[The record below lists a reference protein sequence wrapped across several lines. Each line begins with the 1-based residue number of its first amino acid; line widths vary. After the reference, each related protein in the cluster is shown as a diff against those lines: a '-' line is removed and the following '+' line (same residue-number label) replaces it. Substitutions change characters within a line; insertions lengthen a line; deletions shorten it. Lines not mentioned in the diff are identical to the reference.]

1 MTQAKYTVA
10 GSGGGCFTGD
20 TLVSTPDGQVR
31 IDELKEGSEVIS
43 FDDKGN
49 THVAKVLKVHVH
61 EDEQVYRYGF
71 WGDEYVDATPNH
83 WVLNQYNAFVAI
95 GSLGFDDCLIDVM
108 GHLRPMMSRKELGT
122 FTVYNLTV
130 ERQHTFIA
138 NNIRVHN
145 AGLGARIAGAGGGGR
160 KSGGGSHTPTEADDT
175 LQSVQFASVLDL
187 ISEGEIQG
195 LEDGNK
201 SIFLEDTPIENIDGT
216 SNFNDFSVV
225 TRTGT
230 QTQAHISGDFGST
243 QSEQAVNAEVSNG
256 SPVTR
261 SITDTD
267 VDRVRVTLTIP
278 SLRIVENDGDIVGH
292 SVSIKIQV
300 QYNGGGFND
309 VISDTISGKS
319 SARYQRDYM
328 ITLDGAFPVDLRM
341 VRVSDD
347 ETSTRRASST
357 IFQAYTE
364 IIDEKFRYP
373 NAALVGLRFDS
384 RQFGSIPSR
393 KYLIRGIKIGV
404 PTNAKIDTSATTRL
418 VVSTGATENISN
430 GIPGRITYSG
440 VWNGQLSTDS
450 GAPGG
455 PVWTNDPAWC
465 LYDLLTS
472 TRYGAG
478 IPEDTLDRYDF
489 FAISQYCNAL
499 VDDGKGGQETRFS
512 LNMLINTRDEVYNVI
527 QQLTAIFRGIAYYGS
542 GSLVLLQDKPTD
554 AQYLLGPSNVVNGT
568 FSYSG
573 SSQKSRHTVAVVAWQ
588 SYDTRGDLEY
598 EYVEDHA
605 AVAKYGIIKKDIKAI
620 GCYSQGQAHRL
631 GKWTLLSEQNLT
643 ETCEFAVAIESGIIL
658 RPGMVVDIADPM
670 RGGTRRSG
678 RVSSATTTVV
688 TIDSDTDLSV
698 NLAAT
703 PTLSVLLPTG
713 LVETKNISS
722 ISGTDITVD
731 EAFSE
736 APNAAAVYLID
747 TTDIQVQKF
756 RVLSV
761 AESGDGVYGVSA
773 IAYNES
779 IYAAIEEDVSLTTR
793 DITNLSATPAAPEAL
808 TGTEFLYQE
817 GQTVHTGFDFSWS
830 HDRINTNDFLVKYK
844 LDNDNFT
851 TLVTSNPSIT
861 LRALRAG
868 TLSVQVLARN
878 YLGKQSTISTA
889 TFTLVGK
896 TAVPADVQNLS
907 IEPISAN
914 SARLR
919 WDQTV
924 DLDVK
929 VNGLVHIKHSNLT
942 DGTAT
947 WPNSVDLIPA
957 VAGNSTEAIVPL
969 VAGEIFAK
977 FEDDLGNKSTNATS
991 VIMQFPDTLGR
1002 LAVQTRREDL
1012 DSPPFQGTK
1021 TDCFYDEGLD
1031 ALIIDG
1037 DEELDDQADFDEI
1050 SSLDTLGDILSSAE
1064 YQFVNA
1070 LDLGA
1075 RFSLDIQRRF
1085 VTRAFFPNDLIDSR
1099 TANVDTWNDF
1109 DGTEADAV
1117 NAKLYFRST
1126 NDDPSG
1132 SPTYGAWQE
1141 FVSGTFEARAFQFK
1155 TELNS
1160 SDIAQNI
1167 LIDELGYEATFQRR
1181 QENSNGTIASGTS
1194 TKSVTFDKAFFVGT
1208 ASLGG
1213 SNAYLPSVAV
1223 TVQNL
1228 GDGERLN
1235 VSNVSATGFDV
1246 DILNSSNSPVN
1257 RNFTYAA
1264 VGYGKAV

>member
-1 MTQAKYTVA
+1 MTQAKYIS
-10 GSGGGCFTGD
+10 GSGGGGCFTGD

-31 IDELKEGSEVIS
+31 IDELKEGNEVIS
-43 FDDKGN
+43 FDDRGN
-49 THVAKVLKVHVH
+49 TYAAKVLKVHVH
-61 EDEQVYRYGF
+61 DNEQVYRYGF
-71 WGDEYVDATPNH
+71 WGGEYLDATPNH

-95 GSLGFDDCLIDVM
+95 GSLGYDDCLIDVM
-108 GHLRPMMSRKELGT
+108 GHLRPVMSREELGA

-130 ERQHTFIA
+130 ERRHTFIA

-145 AGLGARIAGAGGGGR
+145 AGIGQRIAGAGGGGGG
-160 KSGGGSHTPTEADDT
+160 KGGGGSTHTPTEADDT
-175 LQSVQFASVLDL
+175 LQSIQFGTVLDL

-201 SIFLEDTPIENIDGT
+201 SIFLQDTPVQNADGT
-216 SNFNDFSVV
+216 NNFTDFSVV

-230 QTQAHISGDFGST
+230 QTQTHIPGDFGSS
-243 QSEQAVNAEVSNG
+243 QSEQAVNAEVTNG
-256 SPVTR
+256 SPITR

-278 SLRIVENDGDIVGH
+278 SLRLIEDDGDIRGH
-292 SVSIKIQV
+292 EVSIKIQV

-309 VISDTISGKS
+309 VISDTIKGKS

-328 ITLDGAFPVDLRM
+328 VTLTGAFPVDVRM
-341 VRVSDD
+341 VRVSAD
-347 ETSTRRASST
+347 ESSTRRSSQT
-357 IFQAYTE
+357 FFAAYTE

-373 NAALVGLRFDS
+373 NSALVGLRFDS
-384 RQFGSIPSR
+384 RQFNSIPSR
-393 KYLIRGIKIGV
+393 KYLIRGIKVKI
-404 PTNAKIDTSATTRL
+404 PSNATVDTSTHL
-418 VVSTGATENISN
+418 
-430 GIPGRITYSG
+430 GRITYSG
-440 VWNGQLSTDS
+440 VWDGTFSAAT
-450 GAPGG
+450 
-455 PVWTNDPAWC
+455 WTNDPAWC
-465 LYDLLTS
+465 LYDLLIND
-472 TRYGAG
+472 RYGAG

-499 VDDGKGGQETRFS
+499 VDDGKGGQEPRFS
-512 LNMLINTRDEVYNVI
+512 LNLLINNRDEVYNVI
-527 QQLTAIFRGIAYYGS
+527 QQLTAVFRGIAYYGS

-554 AQYLLGPSNVVNGT
+554 AQYLLGPTNVVDGI

-588 SYDTRGDLEY
+588 SYDTRGDTEY
-598 EYVEDHA
+598 EYVEDHD

-620 GCYSQGQAHRL
+620 GCYSQGQAHRI

-643 ETCEFAVAIESGIIL
+643 ETCEFAVAIDSGIIL
-658 RPGMVVDIADPM
+658 RPGMVIDVADPL

-688 TIDSDTDLSV
+688 TIDSDINLSV
-698 NLAAT
+698 NLAAS
-703 PTLSVLLPTG
+703 PTLSVMLPTG
-713 LVETKNISS
+713 LVETKTISS
-722 ISGTDITVD
+722 ISGADITVSS
-731 EAFSE
+731 AFSE
-736 APNAAAVYLID
+736 APNAGAVYLID
-747 TTDIQVQKF
+747 TSDIQVQKF

-761 AESGDGVYGVSA
+761 GETGDGVYGVSA

-779 IYAAIEEDVSLTTR
+779 IYAAIEQDVALTTR
-793 DITNLSATPAAPEAL
+793 DITNLSTTPAAPEGL
-808 TGTEFLYQE
+808 TGSEFLYQE

-851 TLVTSNPSIT
+851 TLVSSSPSIT

-969 VAGEIFAK
+969 VEGEILVK
-977 FEDDLGNKSTNATS
+977 FEDELGNKSTNATS
-991 VIMQFPDTLGR
+991 VLVDFPDALGE
-1002 LAVQTRREDL
+1002 LTIQTRREDQ
-1012 DSPPFQGTK
+1012 DTPPFQGTK
-1021 TDCFYDEGLD
+1021 TDCFYSDDLD
-1031 ALIIDG
+1031 ALVIDG
-1037 DEELDDQADFDEI
+1037 DDNIDDVTDVDAITSFDF
-1050 SSLDTLGDILSSAE
+1050 LGDVLSSAE
-1064 YQFVNA
+1064 YQFNST

-1075 RFSLDIQRRF
+1075 VFSLDLKRRF
-1085 VTRAFFPNDLIDSR
+1085 VTRAFFPNDTIDAR
-1099 TANVDTWNDF
+1099 TALIDTWNDF

-1117 NAKLYFRST
+1117 NAKLYMRRT
-1126 NDDPSG
+1126 QTDPSG
-1132 SPTYGAWQE
+1132 SPTYSDWKE
-1141 FVSGTFEARAFQFK
+1141 FVAGTFRGRGFQFK
-1155 TELNS
+1155 AELES
-1160 SDIAQNI
+1160 GDIAQNI
-1167 LIDELGYEATFQRR
+1167 LIDELGYQATFQRR
-1181 QENSNGTIASGTS
+1181 EETGQPTASGTS
-1194 TKSVTFDKAFFVGT
+1194 TKSVTFANAFFVGT
-1208 ASLGG
+1208 SALG
-1213 SNAYLPSVAV
+1213 NLNNFLPSVGI

-1228 GDGERLN
+1228 GNGERVN
-1235 VSNVSATGFDV
+1235 VSNVTGTGFDLDVLDSGGSNV
-1246 DILNSSNSPVN
+1246 D
-1257 RNFTYAA
+1257 RNFTYTA
-1264 VGYGKAV
+1264 VGFGRGV

>member
-1 MTQAKYTVA
+1 MTQTKYVA
-10 GSGGGCFTGD
+10 GSGG
-20 TLVSTPDGQVR
+20 S
-31 IDELKEGSEVIS
+31 
-43 FDDKGN
+43 
-49 THVAKVLKVHVH
+49 
-61 EDEQVYRYGF
+61 
-71 WGDEYVDATPNH
+71 
-83 WVLNQYNAFVAI
+83 
-95 GSLGFDDCLIDVM
+95 
-108 GHLRPMMSRKELGT
+108 
-122 FTVYNLTV
+122 
-130 ERQHTFIA
+130 
-138 NNIRVHN
+138 
-145 AGLGARIAGAGGGGR
+145 GGGSGG
-160 KSGGGSHTPTEADDT
+160 KGGGGSHTPTEADDT
-175 LQSVQFASVLDL
+175 LQSVQFASVLDV

-201 SIFLEDTPIENIDGT
+201 SIFLEDTPIENADG
-216 SNFNDFSVV
+216 SNNFQSFEVV

-230 QTQAHISGDFGST
+230 QTQTHISGDFGST
-243 QSEQAVNAEVSNG
+243 QSEQAVNAEVSN
-256 SPVTR
+256 STPVTR

-278 SLRIVENDGDIVGH
+278 SLRIVEDDGDITGH
-292 SVSIKIQV
+292 SVSIKIQI

-309 VISDTISGKS
+309 VVSDTIAGKS
-319 SARYQRDYM
+319 SAKYQRDYM
-328 ITLDGAFPVDLRM
+328 IALSGAFPVDIRM
-341 VRVSDD
+341 VRVSAD

-357 IFQAYTE
+357 FFQAYTE

-373 NAALVGLRFDS
+373 NSALVGLRFDS
-384 RQFGSIPSR
+384 RQFGSVPNR
-393 KYLIRGIKIGV
+393 KYLIRGIKIKI
-404 PTNAKIDTSATTRL
+404 PSNATVDTTTHL
-418 VVSTGATENISN
+418 
-430 GIPGRITYSG
+430 GRITYSG
-440 VWNGQLSTDS
+440 VWDGTFQAAT
-450 GAPGG
+450 
-455 PVWTNDPAWC
+455 WTNDPAWC
-465 LYDLLTS
+465 LYDLLIND
-472 TRYGAG
+472 RYGAG

-489 FAISQYCNAL
+489 FSISQYCNAL
-499 VDDGKGGQETRFS
+499 VNDGDGGQEPRFS
-512 LNMLINTRDEVYNVI
+512 LNMLINSRDEVYNVI
-527 QQLTAIFRGIAYYGS
+527 QQLTGIFRGIAYYGS

-554 AQYLLGPSNVVNGT
+554 AQYLLGPSNVAGGT

-588 SYDTRGDLEY
+588 SYDTRGGIEY

-605 AVAKYGIIKKDIKAI
+605 AVAKYGIIKKDIKSI

-643 ETCEFAVAIESGIIL
+643 ETCEFAVAIDSGIIV
-658 RPGMVVDIADPM
+658 RPGMVVDIADPL

-678 RVSSATTTVV
+678 RVSSATTTVI
-688 TIDSDTDLSV
+688 TIDSTTDLSV
-698 NLAAT
+698 NLANS
-703 PTLSVLLPTG
+703 PTISVMMPTG
-713 LVETKNISS
+713 LAETRSISS
-722 ISGTDITVD
+722 ISNAEITVTA
-731 EAFSE
+731 AFSE
-736 APNAAAVYLID
+736 APNAAAVYMIE

-779 IYAAIEEDVSLTTR
+779 IYAAIEENISLTTR
-793 DITNLSATPAAPEAL
+793 DITNLSATPSAPENL
-808 TGTEFLYQE
+808 TGSEFLYQE

-830 HDRINTNDFLVKYK
+830 HDRRNTNDFLVKYK

-851 TLVTSNPSIT
+851 TLVTGNPSIT

-896 TAVPADVQNLS
+896 TAVPGDVQNLS

-929 VNGLVHIKHSNLT
+929 VNGLVHIKHSSLT
-942 DGTAT
+942 DGSAT

-957 VAGNSTEAIVPL
+957 VGGNSTEAIVPL

-977 FEDDLGNKSTNATS
+977 FEDDLGNKSVNATS
-991 VIMQFPDTLGR
+991 VLMQFPDTLGR
-1002 LAVQTRREDL
+1002 LIVQTRREDQ

-1021 TDCFYDEGLD
+1021 TDCFYSEGFD

-1037 DEELDDQADFDEI
+1037 DETLDAATDFDAI
-1050 SSLDTLGDILSSAE
+1050 TSFDFLGDILSSAE
-1064 YQFVNA
+1064 YQFVNT

-1075 RFSLDIQRRF
+1075 RFSLDLQRRF
-1085 VTRAFFPNDLIDSR
+1085 VTRAFFPNDTVDAR
-1099 TANVDTWNDF
+1099 TALVDTWNDF
-1109 DGTEADAV
+1109 DGTDADAV

-1126 NDDPSG
+1126 VDDPSG
-1132 SPTYGAWQE
+1132 TPTYSAWQE
-1141 FVSGTFEARAFQFK
+1141 FISGTFEARAFQFK
-1155 TELNS
+1155 AELNS

-1167 LIDELGYEATFQRR
+1167 LVDELGYEATFQRR
-1181 QENSNGTIASGTS
+1181 QENSNGTTASGTS
-1194 TKSVTFDKAFFVGT
+1194 TKSVAFDKAFFVGT

-1213 SNAYLPSVAV
+1213 ANAYLPSVAV
-1223 TVQNL
+1223 TIQNL
-1228 GDGERLN
+1228 GNGERLN
-1235 VSNVSATGFDV
+1235 VSNVSATGFDL
-1246 DILNSSNSPVN
+1246 DILDGSNNNVN

>member
-1 MTQAKYTVA
+1 MTQAKYTAIA
-10 GSGGGCFTGD
+10 GSGGCFTGD
-20 TLVSTPDGQVR
+20 TFVSTPDGQVR

-61 EDEQVYRYGF
+61 ENEQVYRYGF

-108 GHLRPMMSRKELGT
+108 GHLRPMMSREELGT
-122 FTVYNLTV
+122 ATVYNLTV

-145 AGLGARIAGAGGGGR
+145 AGLGARIAGAGGGAR
-160 KSGGGSHTPTEADDT
+160 KSGGGSRTPTEADDT

-187 ISEGEIQG
+187 ISEGEIEG

-201 SIFLEDTPIENIDGT
+201 SVFLEDTPVENADG
-216 SNFNDFSVV
+216 SNNFSDFTIV

-230 QTQAHISGDFGST
+230 QTQTHISGDFGST

-278 SLRIVENDGDIVGH
+278 SLRIVEDDGDITGH
-292 SVSIKIQV
+292 QVSIKIQV

-309 VISDTISGKS
+309 VIEDTIKGKS

-341 VRVSDD
+341 VRVSAD

-357 IFQAYTE
+357 FFQAYTE

-373 NAALVGLRFDS
+373 NSALVGLRFDS

-393 KYLIRGIKIGV
+393 KYLIRGIKVKI
-404 PTNAKIDTSATTRL
+404 PSNATVDTTTHL
-418 VVSTGATENISN
+418 
-430 GIPGRITYSG
+430 GRITYSG
-440 VWNGQLSTDS
+440 VWDGTFSAAT
-450 GAPGG
+450 
-455 PVWTNDPAWC
+455 WTNDPAWC
-465 LYDLLTS
+465 LYDLLIND
-472 TRYGAG
+472 RYGAG

-698 NLAAT
+698 NLSAS

-713 LVETKNISS
+713 LVETKTISS
-722 ISGTDITVD
+722 ISGADITVD

-773 IAYNES
+773 IQYNES
-779 IYAAIEEDVSLTTR
+779 IYDAIEENVSLTTR
-793 DITNLSATPAAPEAL
+793 DITNLSSTPDAPEAL

-817 GQTVHTGFDFSWS
+817 GQTVHTGFDLSWS
-830 HDRINTNDFLVKYK
+830 HNRINVNDFLVQYK
-844 LDNDNFT
+844 IGDDNFT
-851 TLVTSNPSIT
+851 AVASTAPSIT

-868 TLSVQVLARN
+868 TLTVEIFARN
-878 YLGKQSTISTA
+878 FLGKQSTIAEA
-889 TFTLVGK
+889 TFELVGK
-896 TAVPADVQNLS
+896 TAVPGDVQNLS
-907 IEPISAN
+907 IEAISAN

-947 WPNSVDLIPA
+947 WPNSVDLIEA

-1002 LAVQTRREDL
+1002 LAVETRREDL

-1021 TDCFYDEGLD
+1021 TDCFYDEDLD

-1037 DEELDDQADFDEI
+1037 DEELDDQTDFDEI

-1099 TANVDTWNDF
+1099 TANVDDWSDF

-1155 TELNS
+1155 AELNS

-1194 TKSVTFDKAFFVGT
+1194 TKSVTFDKAFFTGT

-1213 SNAYLPSVAV
+1213 TNAYLPSVAV

-1228 GDGERLN
+1228 GNGERLN

-1246 DILNSSNSPVN
+1246 DILNSSDANVD

>member
-1 MTQAKYTVA
+1 MTQAKYTAIA
-10 GSGGGCFTGD
+10 GSGGCFTGD
-20 TLVSTPDGQVR
+20 TFVSTPDGQVR

-61 EDEQVYRYGF
+61 ENEQVYRYGF

-108 GHLRPMMSRKELGT
+108 GHLRPMMSREELGT
-122 FTVYNLTV
+122 ATVYNLTV

-145 AGLGARIAGAGGGGR
+145 AGLGARIAGAGGGAR
-160 KSGGGSHTPTEADDT
+160 KSGGGSRTPTEADDT

-187 ISEGEIQG
+187 ISEGEIEG

-201 SIFLEDTPIENIDGT
+201 SVFLEDTPVENADG
-216 SNFNDFSVV
+216 SNNFNDFTIV

-230 QTQAHISGDFGST
+230 QTQTHISGDFGST
-243 QSEQAVNAEVSNG
+243 QSEQAVNAEVTNG

-278 SLRIVENDGDIVGH
+278 SLRIVEDDGDITGH
-292 SVSIKIQV
+292 QVSIKIQV

-309 VISDTISGKS
+309 VIEDTIKGKS

-341 VRVSDD
+341 VRVSAD

-357 IFQAYTE
+357 FFQAYTE

-373 NAALVGLRFDS
+373 NSALVGLRFDS

-393 KYLIRGIKIGV
+393 KYLIRGIKVKI
-404 PTNAKIDTSATTRL
+404 PSNATVDTTTHL
-418 VVSTGATENISN
+418 
-430 GIPGRITYSG
+430 GRITYSG
-440 VWNGQLSTDS
+440 VWDGTFSAAT
-450 GAPGG
+450 
-455 PVWTNDPAWC
+455 WTNDPAWC
-465 LYDLLTS
+465 LYDLLIND
-472 TRYGAG
+472 RYGAG

-643 ETCEFAVAIESGIIL
+643 ETCEFAVAIESGIVV

-698 NLAAT
+698 NLSAS

-713 LVETKNISS
+713 LVETKTISS
-722 ISGTDITVD
+722 ISGADITVD

-773 IAYNES
+773 IQYNES
-779 IYAAIEEDVSLTTR
+779 IYDAIEENVSLTTR
-793 DITNLSATPAAPEAL
+793 DITNLSSTPDAPEAL

-817 GQTVHTGFDFSWS
+817 GQTVHTGFDLSWS
-830 HDRINTNDFLVKYK
+830 HNRINVNDFLVQYK
-844 LDNDNFT
+844 IGDDNFT
-851 TLVTSNPSIT
+851 AVASTAPSIT

-868 TLSVQVLARN
+868 TLTVEIFARN
-878 YLGKQSTISTA
+878 FLGKQSTIAEA
-889 TFTLVGK
+889 TFELVGK
-896 TAVPADVQNLS
+896 TAVPGDVQNLS
-907 IEPISAN
+907 IEAISAN

-947 WPNSVDLIPA
+947 WPNSVDLIEA

-1002 LAVQTRREDL
+1002 LAVETRREDL

-1021 TDCFYDEGLD
+1021 TDCFYDEDLD

-1037 DEELDDQADFDEI
+1037 DEELDDQTDFDEI

-1099 TANVDTWNDF
+1099 TANVDDWSDF

-1155 TELNS
+1155 AELNS

-1194 TKSVTFDKAFFVGT
+1194 TKSVTFDKAFFTGT

-1213 SNAYLPSVAV
+1213 TNAYLPSVAV

-1228 GDGERLN
+1228 GNGERLN

-1246 DILNSSNSPVN
+1246 DILNSSDANVN

>member
-1 MTQAKYTVA
+1 MTQAKYVA
-10 GSGGGCFTGD
+10 GAGGGGGGCFTGE
-20 TLVSTPDGQVR
+20 TLVSTPEGQVR

-61 EDEQVYRYGF
+61 KNEQVFRYGF
-71 WGDEYVDATPNH
+71 WGDEFIDATPNH

-108 GHLRPMMSRKELGT
+108 GHLRPMMSRKNIGT
-122 FTVYNLTV
+122 ATVYNLTV

-145 AGLGARIAGAGGGGR
+145 AGIGQRIAGAGGGGR
-160 KSGGGSHTPTEADDT
+160 KSGGGSSHTPTEADDT
-175 LQSVQFASVLDL
+175 LQSVQFATVLDL
-187 ISEGEIQG
+187 ISEGEIEG
-195 LEDGNK
+195 LENGNK
-201 SIFLEDTPIENIDGT
+201 SIFLQDTPVENADG
-216 SNFNDFSVV
+216 SNNFNNFSVS
-225 TRTGT
+225 TRNGT
-230 QTQAHISGDFGST
+230 QTQTHISGDFRST
-243 QSEQAVNAEVSNG
+243 LSEQQVDAEVTNG
-256 SPVTR
+256 SPITR

-267 VDRVRVTLTIP
+267 VDRIRVTLTIP
-278 SLRIVENDGDIVGH
+278 SLRIVEDDGDITGH
-292 SVSIKIQV
+292 SVRIKFQV
-300 QYNGGGFND
+300 QYNGGGYND
-309 VISDTISGKS
+309 VIDDTIRGKS

-328 ITLDGAFPVDLRM
+328 ITLSGAFPVDIRM
-341 VRVSDD
+341 VRVSAD
-347 ETSTRRASST
+347 ESSTRRSSST
-357 IFQAYTE
+357 FFTSYTE

-373 NAALVGLRFDS
+373 NSALVGLRFDS
-384 RQFGSIPSR
+384 RQFSSVPSR
-393 KYLIRGIKIGV
+393 KYLIRGIKVKI
-404 PTNAKIDTSATTRL
+404 PSNATVDTTTHL
-418 VVSTGATENISN
+418 
-430 GIPGRITYSG
+430 GRITYSG
-440 VWNGQLSTDS
+440 VWDGTFSAAT
-450 GAPGG
+450 
-455 PVWTNDPAWC
+455 WTNDPAWC
-465 LYDLLTS
+465 LYDLLIN

-478 IPEDTLDRYDF
+478 VPEDTLDRYDF
-489 FAISQYCNAL
+489 FAVSQYCNAL
-499 VDDGKGGQETRFS
+499 VDDGKGGQEPRFS
-512 LNMLINTRDEVYNVI
+512 LNMLINSRDEVFNVI
-527 QQLTAIFRGIAYYGS
+527 KQLTAVFRGIAYYGS

-554 AQYLLGPSNVVNGT
+554 AQYLLGPANVVNGV

-573 SSQKSRHTVAVVAWQ
+573 TAQKARHTVAVVGWQ
-588 SYDTRGDLEY
+588 SYDTRGDTEY
-598 EYVEDHA
+598 EYVEDHD
-605 AVAKYGIIKKDIKAI
+605 AVAKYGIIKKDIKAV
-620 GCYSQGQAHRL
+620 GTYSQGQAHRL

-643 ETCEFAVAIESGIIL
+643 ETCDFSVAIESGIIL

-678 RVSSATTTVV
+678 RVSSATTENITV
-688 TIDSDTDLSV
+688 DSDTDLSV
-698 NLAAT
+698 DLDNS
-703 PTLSVLLPTG
+703 PTISVLMPTG
-713 LVETKNISS
+713 LVETKNINS
-722 ISGTDITVD
+722 IEGRQINFAGTL
-731 EAFSE
+731 SE
-736 APNAAAVYLID
+736 APNAGAVYLIQ
-747 TTDIQVQKF
+747 TSDIESQQF

-761 AESGDGVYGVSA
+761 EESGDGVYSVSA
-773 IAYNES
+773 VAYNES
-779 IYAAIEEDVSLTTR
+779 IYNAIEQDVSLTTR
-793 DITNLSATPAAPEAL
+793 DITNITATPETPENL
-808 TGTEFLYQE
+808 TGNEFLYQE
-817 GQTVHTGFDFSWS
+817 GQTVHTGFDLSWS
-830 HDRINTNDFLVKYK
+830 HNRINVSDFLVEYK
-844 LDNDNFT
+844 IDNDNFT
-851 TLVTSNPSIT
+851 ELISSSPSVT

-868 TLSVQVLARN
+868 TLTVQVLARN
-878 YLGKQSTISTA
+878 YLRNQSTVAEA

-896 TAVPADVQNLS
+896 TAVPGDVQNLS
-907 IEPISAN
+907 IEAISAN

-919 WDQTV
+919 WDKTV

-977 FEDDLGNKSTNATS
+977 FEDDLGNKSANATS

-1021 TDCFYDEGLD
+1021 TDCFYDEDLD

-1037 DEELDDQADFDEI
+1037 DEQFDDQAEVDTI
-1050 SSLDTLGDILSSAE
+1050 SSFDTLGDILSSAE
-1064 YQFVNA
+1064 YQFANA

-1132 SPTYGAWQE
+1132 SPTYGAWRE
-1141 FVSGTFEARAFQFK
+1141 FISGTFEARAFQFK
-1155 TELNS
+1155 AELSS
-1160 SDIAQNI
+1160 SDVAQNI

-1228 GDGERLN
+1228 GNGERLN